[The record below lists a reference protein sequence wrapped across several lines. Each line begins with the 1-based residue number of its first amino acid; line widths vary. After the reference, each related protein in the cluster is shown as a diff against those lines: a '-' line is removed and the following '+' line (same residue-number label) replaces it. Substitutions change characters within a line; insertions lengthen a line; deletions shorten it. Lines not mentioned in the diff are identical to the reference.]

1 MKHRRT
7 KSKQLEI
14 RENFSASIKE
24 SLLAI
29 SLLFSLSNR
38 MKHKIV
44 IIIKNYRAK
53 SKFLFLFCFA
63 ESSDQNRLYLMI
75 FLMVPSK
82 IYGMS
87 RPAVLDRK

>member
-44 IIIKNYRAK
+44 IKDYRAK
-53 SKFLFLFCFA
+53 SKLLKIEDFFILILFCRIIRS
-63 ESSDQNRLYLMI
+63 E
-75 FLMVPSK
+75 
-82 IYGMS
+82 
-87 RPAVLDRK
+87 